1 MPADV
6 FSEFVENDEWIEEDE
21 DKSFLFG
28 TIKPFQLSLFQ
39 VPAG

>member
-6 FSEFVENDEWIEEDE
+6 FNEFVENDEWIEEDE

-28 TIKPFQLSLFQ
+28 IIELK
-39 VPAG
+39 